1 MNVSD
6 DVIALHSQICDVENF
21 LGRIDGSIDRAVPVN
36 TNTGCALD
44 FGTEILVFLNT
55 LGQVSIFCPLI
66 EFGSKCEFLPFLP
79 FSGYFDPKF
88 LSFHARILMFQLF
101 YQL

>member
-36 TNTGCALD
+36 TNTGYVLG
-44 FGTEILVFLNT
+44 FGTEILSFRNT
-55 LGQVSIFCPLI
+55 LGQVTTFCPLI
-66 EFGSKCEFLPFLP
+66 EYIGLK
-79 FSGYFDPKF
+79 
-88 LSFHARILMFQLF
+88 M
-101 YQL
+101 

>member
-36 TNTGCALD
+36 KYYRVRIM
-44 FGTEILVFLNT
+44 FW
-55 LGQVSIFCPLI
+55 SR
-66 EFGSKCEFLPFLP
+66 
-79 FSGYFDPKF
+79 FDVVNV
-88 LSFHARILMFQLF
+88 ARFARELF
-101 YQL
+101 

>member
-36 TNTGCALD
+36 TNTGCALG
-44 FGTEILVFLNT
+44 FGTEL
-55 LGQVSIFCPLI
+55 
-66 EFGSKCEFLPFLP
+66 
-79 FSGYFDPKF
+79 
-88 LSFHARILMFQLF
+88 
-101 YQL
+101 

>member
-36 TNTGCALD
+36 TNTGCALHIR
-44 FGTEILVFLNT
+44 FW
-55 LGQVSIFCPLI
+55 
-66 EFGSKCEFLPFLP
+66 
-79 FSGYFDPKF
+79 Y
-88 LSFHARILMFQLF
+88 RILSKKRESMQFF
-101 YQL
+101 KNFKVII